1 MFRNRVSQAARPSRR
16 HFGGLVMLLLVGLIT
31 AASPAQA
38 QGAGGPAT
46 RYLRARNEE
55 ANRVLQRP
63 ATTDAARAARSHDV
77 TQILSDLLD
86 FQELSRRSLGTHWD
100 GLTPAQRTE
109 FVGLLQQLVER
120 NYQANLERVLDF
132 DIAYTAEQQTADGT
146 TVTTSARSRTERR
159 QPPVEIVYTL
169 HLQGTTWRVF
179 DVVTDGVSL
188 VRNYRNQFNRV
199 ISENNFDEL
208 LRRMRE
214 RLAREGGTPVPA
226 AAPATPAPAA
236 PATPARRRAPR

>member
-1 MFRNRVSQAARPSRR
+1 MFRNARALSA
-16 HFGGLVMLLLVGLIT
+16 FLLLIGSLFFT
-31 AASPAQA
+31 ATSAHA
-38 QGAGGPAT
+38 QGANGPAT
-46 RYLRARNEE
+46 RYLRSRNEE

-63 ATTDAARAARSHDV
+63 ATTDAARAARSQEV
-77 TQILSDLLD
+77 TRILSDLLD
-86 FQELSRRSLGTHWD
+86 FQELSRRALGTHWD
-100 GLTPAQRTE
+100 GLTEAQRTE
-109 FVGLLQQLVER
+109 FAGLLQQLVER

-132 DIAYTAEQQTADGT
+132 DISYTTEQQTADGT

-159 QPPVEIVYTL
+159 QPPVEIAYTL

-199 ISENNFDEL
+199 ITEHNFEEL

-214 RLAREGGTPVPA
+214 RLGQAAPA
-226 AAPATPAPAA
+226 AAPAPATPAPAA
-236 PATPARRRAPR
+236 PAGRRPRR

>member
-1 MFRNRVSQAARPSRR
+1 MFRNARSLSV
-16 HFGGLVMLLLVGLIT
+16 LVLLVGSLFFT
-31 AASPAQA
+31 VAGVHA

-46 RYLRARNEE
+46 RYLRSRNEE

-63 ATTDAARAARSHDV
+63 ATTDATRAARSQEV
-77 TQILSDLLD
+77 TQILSNLLD
-86 FQELSRRSLGTHWD
+86 FQELSRRALGTHWD
-100 GLTPAQRTE
+100 ALTEPQRRE
-109 FVGLLQQLVER
+109 FAGLLQQLVER
-120 NYQANLERVLDF
+120 NYQSNLERVLDF
-132 DIAYTAEQQTADGT
+132 DISYTGEQQTADGT

-159 QPPVEIVYTL
+159 QPPVEIAYTL

-199 ISENNFDEL
+199 ITEHNFDEL

-214 RLAREGGTPVPA
+214 RLGQAAPA
-226 AAPATPAPAA
+226 AAVPVPTPATPAPAA
-236 PATPARRRAPR
+236 PAGRRPRR

>member
-1 MFRNRVSQAARPSRR
+1 MFRKPRVSQPAR
-16 HFGGLVMLLLVGLIT
+16 LLLLLVGLFFVT
-31 AASPAQA
+31 APALA
-38 QGAGGPAT
+38 QGTGGPAT
-46 RYLRARNEE
+46 RYLRSRNEE

-100 GLTPAQRTE
+100 GLTEAQRRE

-132 DIAYTAEQQTADGT
+132 DISYTAEQQTADGT

-199 ISENNFDEL
+199 IADHDFPEL

-214 RLAREGGTPVPA
+214 RLTGEGGAAAPAPAPTP
-226 AAPATPAPAA
+226 APATPAVA
-236 PATPARRRAPR
+236 PRTTARRRAPR